1 MRQGAT
7 IPRSSGWMVSPSW
20 DLAFIIASPVAIV
33 PLLWTLAHTAL
44 TPERLA
50 IPVFAFATLGHHLPG
65 YMRAY
70 GDRALFRRFRL
81 RFVVVPPALFV
92 GVLLLVDPSL
102 FGFAFAAPSSLQLLL
117 VVWGAWHGLMQI
129 YGFMRIYD
137 AKQGIGHGLT
147 QRLDLAICFA
157 IFIGGF
163 LYSDARTWALL
174 NLAWQVG
181 IPTFSLEALSTTRWV
196 AGIVISALCIAYV
209 TNMLVERQRGRRMG
223 AIKLALA
230 AATGGVYTYSG
241 LVTTNILLGAAIF
254 EVFHAIQ
261 YLAIVWY
268 FNRRLESRV
277 GEDFGLLRF
286 LFRDRWSSLGLYL
299 ALTAAFGAIF
309 LATGPPGYGPLV
321 ASEVGTDTLYLLFS
335 AFFVTS
341 SILHYYYDGFI
352 WKLHDRDTG
361 QNLGAIG
368 PSLRDVSVPALMHF
382 ARWSMLVF
390 VAAALAG
397 LELSQPHTAT
407 AQDARM
413 RALAALTPNVPEA
426 RTGLLMAALGEGSTT
441 EALAIAEQNASARP
455 RSHYAQ
461 AHLGAV
467 HVARSDWPAAELAYR
482 RALELRPQEVVY
494 LTDLARTLAHQGPER
509 HNEAAQTYRAVLEQL
524 EIDAVI
530 QAELGELEAR
540 RGNDQEAAR
549 LFESALARDPS
560 RQDLRARLVASLLE
574 ARETKRAVELARKGV
589 ELDAELASAH
599 QLLGTTEV
607 ELGRPHQAWGPL
619 ARAQQLDPEL
629 PGIDVQLGE
638 ALLLAGH
645 RIRAEQTLLRA
656 SKLEEPLARVYFLLA
671 TLYQDSGRLEMA
683 EVAKNLFVAAAPSP
697 VAGYRTLGGLLAKQ
711 NDLAGAEAAY
721 RSALRLEPAHPSTQ
735 ARLDNVLRQRY
746 R

>member
-7 IPRSSGWMVSPSW
+7 LPRSSGWMVSPSW
-20 DLAFIIASPVAIV
+20 DLAFIIASPLAIV
-33 PLLWTLAHTAL
+33 PILWTLAHTAL

-81 RFVVVPPALFV
+81 RFVVVPPVLFV
-92 GVLLLVDPSL
+92 GVLFLVDPSL

-163 LYSDARTWALL
+163 LYSDARMWALL
-174 NLAWQVG
+174 DLAWQVG
-181 IPTFSLEALSTTRWV
+181 IPIFSAEALSMTRWV
-196 AGIVISALCIAYV
+196 AGIVVSALCIAYV

-277 GEDFGLLRF
+277 AEGFGMLRF

-299 ALTAAFGAIF
+299 ALTAGFGAIF
-309 LATGPPGYGPLV
+309 LATGTPGYGPL
-321 ASEVGTDTLYLLFS
+321 AATEVGTDALYLLFS

-382 ARWSMLVF
+382 AKWSTLVF
-390 VAAALAG
+390 VAAALVG
-397 LELSQPHTAT
+397 LELSQPQTEAT
-407 AQDARM
+407 REARM

-426 RTGLLMAALGEGSTT
+426 RTGLLLAALGEGSTA
-441 EALAIAEQNASARP
+441 EALVIAEQNASARP
-455 RSHYAQ
+455 RSHYAH
-461 AHLGAV
+461 ARLGLV
-467 HVARSDWPAAELAYR
+467 HVARSDWPAAEVAYR
-482 RALELRPQEVVY
+482 RALGLRPQEAVY
-494 LTDLARTLAHQGPER
+494 LTDLARVLARQGPER
-509 HNEAAQTYRAVLEQL
+509 HAEAAQTYRAVLEQ
-524 EIDAVI
+524 AGSGSAI
-530 QAELGELEAR
+530 QVELGELETQ
-540 RGNDQEAAR
+540 RGNDPEAAG
-549 LFESALARDPS
+549 LFASALARDPG
-560 RQDLRARLVASLLE
+560 QHDLRARLVASLLAVGE
-574 ARETKRAVELARKGV
+574 TRRAIETSREGI
-589 ELDAELASAH
+589 ELDPERASAH
-599 QLLGTTEV
+599 QLLGATEAK
-607 ELGRPHQAWGPL
+607 LGRPHRAWGAL
-619 ARAQQLDPEL
+619 TRAQQLDPTL
-629 PGIDVQLGE
+629 PDIDVELGE
-638 ALLLAGH
+638 ALLAAGH
-645 RIRAEQTLLRA
+645 TQRAEQALLRA
-656 SKLEEPLARVYFLLA
+656 SQLEDPPARAYFLLA
-671 TLYQDSGRLEMA
+671 NLYHDSGRQKMA
-683 EVAKNLFVAAAPSP
+683 EVAKDLFVDAAPDP
-697 VAGYRTLGGLLAKQ
+697 VTGYRTLGGLLVKQ
-711 NDLAGAEAAY
+711 NDFAGAEAAY
-721 RSALRLEPAHPSTQ
+721 REALRIEPGHPSTQ
-735 ARLDNVLRQRY
+735 ARLENVMRR